1 MPRTITYGTRLRAL
15 GGSIALVFGA
25 FILGNILLIA
35 TAIVLEAL
43 GVPIFGRPGRLLFLS
58 TVLLQGITFGGIA
71 LIYLKVRDLGLGFI
85 RARIP
90 DLRDAGI
97 VVGGIV
103 ALFALLIVA
112 NVVLS
117 SLGIESATNQIIEI
131 GQQNPTVFLL
141 LIPLSYLLI
150 GPGEELF
157 FRGLVQGSLM
167 ESYRPVVAIL
177 LASGLFAMPHV
188 FSLSGQ
194 GKIVSVS
201 IVFLL
206 ALVLGAS
213 YVYSENIVVPSVIHG
228 TFNAVQFGGA
238 YLFSTGA
245 L

>member
-1 MPRTITYGTRLRAL
+1 
-15 GGSIALVFGA
+15 
-25 FILGNILLIA
+25 
-35 TAIVLEAL
+35 
-43 GVPIFGRPGRLLFLS
+43 
-58 TVLLQGITFGGIA
+58 
-71 LIYLKVRDLGLGFI
+71 
-85 RARIP
+85 
-90 DLRDAGI
+90 
-97 VVGGIV
+97 
-103 ALFALLIVA
+103 
-112 NVVLS
+112 
-117 SLGIESATNQIIEI
+117 
-131 GQQNPTVFLL
+131 
-141 LIPLSYLLI
+141 
-150 GPGEELF
+150 
-157 FRGLVQGSLM
+157 M